1 MKSPVKCEKN
11 RMTDIECRAVQTHI
25 PAKET
30 GFDVECSLDRG
41 LVCVPTNGEDCPDF
55 EIRVFCQC
63 GKSNYN
69 FFH

>member
-1 MKSPVKCEKN
+1 
-11 RMTDIECRAVQTHI
+11 MTDIECRTVQTHI

-30 GFDVECSLDRG
+30 GFDVECSLERG

-63 GKSNYN
+63 GTILSH
-69 FFH
+69 FS